1 MPPRGITL
9 IEMLVVL
16 VILGLLVLTVPPR
29 ITSLRDRARVASA
42 SNAMAIAFRQARAI
56 AFARQIPTELRL
68 DPAQFQVI
76 ALENS
81 GPVVVWRQP
90 GPTLSGVTLSAPS
103 TVIRLAP
110 SGLPLGVINGT
121 WRFSRNLVRRDVVVS
136 RYGRVRIVPR

>member
-1 MPPRGITL
+1 MSPRGITL
-9 IEMLVVL
+9 VEMLVVL

-29 ITSLRDRARVASA
+29 ISPLRDRALVAAA
-42 SNAMAIAFRQARAI
+42 SNAMALAVRQARAI
-56 AFARQIPTELRL
+56 AFARQTPTELRL

-81 GPVVVWRQP
+81 GPVVVWSQP
-90 GPTLSGVTLSAPS
+90 GPTLSGVTLSGPS

-121 WRFSRNLVRRDVVVS
+121 WQFSRNLVRHDVVVS